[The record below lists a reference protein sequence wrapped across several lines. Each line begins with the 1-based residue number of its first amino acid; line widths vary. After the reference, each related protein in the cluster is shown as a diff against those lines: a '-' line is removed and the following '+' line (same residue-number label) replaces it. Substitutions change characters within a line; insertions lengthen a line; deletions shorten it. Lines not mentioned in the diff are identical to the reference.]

1 MTLLNVPREIVAD
14 PSHAWYIRDIEL
26 WELRESFSCWRTPI
40 FEKSNPYEPN
50 DPRRKNWVEEHHDF
64 SHLGDA
70 SREPLYGQDELD
82 QYRRLLVGL
91 LHLPLSEAE
100 QRIDQLVIGCDKALR
115 VLLVALSPNLQR
127 FVFVQ
132 YDDWASRNSSSP
144 HPLNLLCSSITRI
157 SQTIPKGVQWPCFSR
172 LEVVH
177 VGAASDLRYSHEVF
191 NPGPSEIAPLFLL
204 PDCI

>member
-1 MTLLNVPREIVAD
+1 MNSLLCLPDEIVSDIGDQLNPSSVVAFAKTCKRVHACSKKTLSKCAEINGRLHLLHDRHPMTLLNVLREIVAD

-64 SHLGDA
+64 RHLGDA
-70 SREPLYGQDELD
+70 SRKPLYGQDELD

-115 VLLVALSPNLQR
+115 VLLVAL
-127 FVFVQ
+127 
-132 YDDWASRNSSSP
+132 
-144 HPLNLLCSSITRI
+144 
-157 SQTIPKGVQWPCFSR
+157 
-172 LEVVH
+172 
-177 VGAASDLRYSHEVF
+177 
-191 NPGPSEIAPLFLL
+191 
-204 PDCI
+204 